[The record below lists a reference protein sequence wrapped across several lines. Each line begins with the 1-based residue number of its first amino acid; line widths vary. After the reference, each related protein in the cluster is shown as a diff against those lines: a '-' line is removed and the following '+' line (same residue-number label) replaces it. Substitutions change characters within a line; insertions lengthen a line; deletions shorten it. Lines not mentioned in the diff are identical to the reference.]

1 MVDWKCVDLSHT
13 YHQVAIHDLKT
24 QNQDLIAGIR
34 NWGTHQKEYLE
45 GCQHENVEP
54 HKRILS
60 SVTNEGEGI
69 KGQRSLEGWTVTKV
83 PLWSKEG
90 LMEHIIELVVVDD
103 QVRHATFIYV
113 TSPR

>member
-83 PLWSKEG
+83 PPMVKKGFDGAYHRVGGSG
-90 LMEHIIELVVVDD
+90 N